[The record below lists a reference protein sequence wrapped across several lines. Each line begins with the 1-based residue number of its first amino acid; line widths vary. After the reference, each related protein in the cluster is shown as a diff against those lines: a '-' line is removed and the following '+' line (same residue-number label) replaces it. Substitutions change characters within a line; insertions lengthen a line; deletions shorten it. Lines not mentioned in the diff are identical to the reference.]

1 MSRVRDITKFL
12 EETRKTNTNLKA
24 LRPSTTSTIDSAAVL
39 VMKNASGMSVFST
52 LDSLP
57 VTSLTSGQQ
66 AYVTETSRIYV
77 SNGNG
82 WYNVAVVNATPSLTL
97 SSSGTIA
104 LTAGSATTITMTAT
118 DSDNDDANLVLSL
131 ESGGDLFKFATIS
144 QDSSVVTITPRTQ
157 DSATALGSD
166 GSATLTFKASDGINQ
181 ATVQNTFTLS
191 FGPDWSGSVTEKKLT
206 GSGLAAYDGFGTSV
220 ALSGDGLYALVGSPF
235 DDDTYSGS
243 GSAFVFTNNG
253 NNVWSQQVKLAGTS
267 YATTNPPTS
276 GYLYFGSCARL
287 NSDGSRAA
295 VSAYRANHSSTSGQ
309 DFGQIY
315 VLTRSGT
322 SWSKE
327 ATLDAPEAASYMT
340 RFDANQDMT
349 YIVSGSGSKDKVSVY
364 TRSGTSW
371 SHQQTFTGGVSS
383 SGVSQ
388 FGRNV
393 GISEDTNYIIVGGSN
408 DDYNSVANAGAA
420 YIWKR
425 SGSTWSQEAALYG
438 SDRASN
444 DQMGYGVALNSDA
457 TIAVAGARYS
467 GSSGDGAAYVFTRSG
482 STWTQVQKLTG
493 EHGPTWSGGGAGYV
507 LSFGY
512 RVHIPKGNDDLLLIS
527 APKSHQAS
535 PFVAGKGEVYV
546 FEKTGTGA
554 STYSYRTSLVS
565 TIDLGSGSNETGE
578 DLQSSNDGTFVIAG
592 AHNLDFTADNAGGSY
607 VWTV

>member
-1 MSRVRDITKFL
+1 MSIVKDIADILGKTEEENNSNEILAFGEISAGL
-12 EETRKTNTNLKA
+12 EVYA
-24 LRPSTTSTIDSAAVL
+24 
-39 VMKNASGMSVFST
+39 T
-52 LDSLP
+52 LDNLP
-57 VTSLTSGQQ
+57 TSGLTSGQQ
-66 AYVTETSRIYV
+66 AYITSTNRIYV
-77 SNGNG
+77 SNGSG
-82 WYNVAVVNATPSLTL
+82 WYNVALINATPSLSISPSGAITL
-97 SSSGTIA
+97 ATDGTTPTVIT
-104 LTAGSATTITMTAT
+104 LTGT
-118 DSDNDDANLVLSL
+118 DSDNADASL
-131 ESGGDLFKFATIS
+131 IYSVESDGSFGGLGTIS
-144 QDSSVVTITPRTQ
+144 QDSSVFTITPLGV
-157 DSATALGSD
+157 DSATTAS
-166 GSATLTFKASDGINQ
+166 STLTFKVSDGISFGSG
-181 ATVQNTFTLS
+181 TTTFSLT

-206 GSGLAAYDGFGTSV
+206 GSGLAVGDNFGKSV
-220 ALSGDGLYALVGSPF
+220 AISGDGLYALVGSPF

-253 NNVWSQQVKLAGTS
+253 SNVWSQQVKLAGTD

-276 GYLYFGSCARL
+276 AFLYFGFCARL

-295 VSAYRANHSSTSGQ
+295 VSAYRANHSSLSGQ

-327 ATLDAPEAASYMT
+327 ATLDAPEAMSYMT

-383 SGVSQ
+383 SGVAQ

-393 GISEDTNYIIVGGSN
+393 GISEDTNYIIVGASN
-408 DDYNSVANAGAA
+408 DDYNSVSNAGGA

-438 SDRASN
+438 SDRAAN

-467 GSSGDGAAYVFTRSG
+467 GVYGDGAAYVYTRSG

-535 PFVAGKGEVYV
+535 PFATNQGEVYV

-554 STYSYRTSLVS
+554 STYSYRTSLFS
-565 TIDLGSGSNETGE
+565 TIDRGSGSNETGE
-578 DLQSSNDGTFVIAG
+578 DLQSSNDGTFIIGG
-592 AHNLDFTADNAGGSY
+592 AHVLDFTADNAGGAY

>member
-1 MSRVRDITKFL
+1 MALTKTRKIGRILNLNSRVTALDSDFVRVVDNTVNRGGVLSVVATINDLPGSPDTGDRALVSDI
-12 EETRKTNTNLKA
+12 
-24 LRPSTTSTIDSAAVL
+24 
-39 VMKNASGMSVFST
+39 ST
-52 LDSLP
+52 L
-57 VTSLTSGQQ
+57 
-66 AYVTETSRIYV
+66 YVRTENGWSRIALINSFNPEWITQPDSTYDL
-77 SNGNG
+77 
-82 WYNVAVVNATPSLTL
+82 ATNSTPTV
-97 SSSGTIA
+97 
-104 LTAGSATTITMTAT
+104 ITMLAT
-118 DSDNDDANLVLSL
+118 DSDLVPI
-131 ESGGDLFKFATIS
+131 KYIATT
-144 QDSSVVTITPRTQ
+144 DSSFDAIATVSHDSDKHNVFTVVPIDSEGGAATGGTGTI
-157 DSATALGSD
+157 
-166 GSATLTFKASDGINQ
+166 TFKATDGVNL
-181 ATVQNTFTLS
+181 VQQVSTFSLS

-206 GSGLAAYDGFGTSV
+206 GSGLAASDNFGTSV

-253 NNVWSQQVKLAGTS
+253 SNVWSQQVKLAGTS

-276 GYLYFGSCARL
+276 GYLYFGMCARL

-327 ATLDAPEAASYMT
+327 ATLDAPEAMSYMT
-340 RFDANQDMT
+340 KFDANQDMT

-393 GISEDTNYIIVGGSN
+393 GISEDTNYIIVGATQ
-408 DDYNSVANAGAA
+408 DDYNSVSNAGAA

-438 SDRASN
+438 SDRAAN
-444 DQMGYGVALNSDA
+444 EQMGYGVALNSDA
-457 TIAVAGARYS
+457 TIAVAGARYAS
-467 GSSGDGAAYVFTRSG
+467 GGGAAYVYTRSG
-482 STWTQVQKLTG
+482 STWSQVQKLTG

-527 APKSHQAS
+527 APKSHKPS
-535 PFVAGKGEVYV
+535 PFVVGRGEVYV

-554 STYSYRTSLVS
+554 STYSYRTSLFS
-565 TIDLGSGSNETGE
+565 SIDLGSGSNETGE
-578 DLQSSNDGTFVIAG
+578 DLQSSNDGTFIIGG
-592 AHNLDFTADNAGGSY
+592 AHVLDFTADNAGGAY